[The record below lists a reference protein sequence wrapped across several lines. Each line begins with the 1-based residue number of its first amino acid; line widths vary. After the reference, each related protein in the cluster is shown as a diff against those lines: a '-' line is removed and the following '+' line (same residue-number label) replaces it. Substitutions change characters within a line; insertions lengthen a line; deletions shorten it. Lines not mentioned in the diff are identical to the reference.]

1 MLYGGIIN
9 QQFGDVYT
17 ISRKG
22 GSFTLKKKYTTPEM
36 EITEFESEDVI
47 ATSLPIE
54 SGGETD

>member
-1 MLYGGIIN
+1 M
-9 QQFGDVYT
+9 
-17 ISRKG
+17 
-22 GSFTLKKKYTTPEM
+22 KKKYTTPEM